1 MSAHKKGGFPKPSRI
16 DALPL
21 TGVLTVLQAERR
33 PAVSVVTQMLVQ
45 ATSSVSISQQSEP
58 LAVNR
63 QTMLLSLLTSR

>member
-1 MSAHKKGGFPKPSRI
+1 MSAHKKGGFPKPSQI

-21 TGVLTVLQAERR
+21 TGVITVLQAERR